1 MEINTES
8 HNRLR
13 CREFSVLNRKD
24 ILYPLLQMLRVDCR
38 SGKGKR
44 NAEVKGGVWLQGNS
58 IFWTTE
64 QGYYTNKCPVVVT
77 ASLSLNQ
84 HTAQDRQPKPEHI
97 LMLEGGWSLSSSPDL
112 RNADNC

>member
-13 CREFSVLNRKD
+13 CREFSVLNRKY
-24 ILYPLLQMLRVDCR
+24 ILYPLLQMLRVYCT

-58 IFWTTE
+58 IFWTE
-64 QGYYTNKCPVVVT
+64 QDYYTDKCAVVVT
-77 ASLSLNQ
+77 ASLNLNQ

-97 LMLEGGWSLSSSPDL
+97 LVLEGG
-112 RNADNC
+112 